1 MKQKFVETEKCLAKN
16 ECDKE
21 GRMLMKKIKTLAIG
35 LLFVLC
41 MAILTGCQAGTYKFS
56 SMKASVGALT
66 IEYKVGDEFL
76 GTTITED
83 FCVID
88 MKMDGSVTYQISD
101 NSKLEGTWSKSETVK
116 NGYDL
121 NFDNTS
127 LSVVISG
134 GKLTMEWNGMSLV
147 LEK

>member
-1 MKQKFVETEKCLAKN
+1 
-16 ECDKE
+16 
-21 GRMLMKKIKTLAIG
+21 MKKLRAALVG

-41 MAILTGCQAGTYKFS
+41 VAILTGCQAGTYKFS

-66 IEYKVGDEFL
+66 VEYKVGDDFL

-88 MKMDGSVTYQISD
+88 LRGDGSVSYQISD
-101 NSKLEGTWSKSETVK
+101 SAKLEGTWSKSETVK
-116 NGYDL
+116 NGYNL
-121 NFDNTS
+121 EFGSTS
-127 LSVVISG
+127 LAVVISG

>member
-1 MKQKFVETEKCLAKN
+1 
-16 ECDKE
+16 
-21 GRMLMKKIKTLAIG
+21 MKKVRAVVIG
-35 LLFVLC
+35 VLC
-41 MAILTGCQAGTYKFS
+41 VLCVAILTGCQTGTYKFS
-56 SMKASVGALT
+56 SMKASVGAIS
-66 IEYKVGDEFL
+66 IEYKVGDDFL

-88 MKMDGSVTYQISD
+88 MRHDGTVSYQISD
-101 NSKLEGTWSKSETVK
+101 NAKLDGTWSKSETVK

-121 NFDNTS
+121 KFGNSS
-127 LSVVISG
+127 LAVVISG